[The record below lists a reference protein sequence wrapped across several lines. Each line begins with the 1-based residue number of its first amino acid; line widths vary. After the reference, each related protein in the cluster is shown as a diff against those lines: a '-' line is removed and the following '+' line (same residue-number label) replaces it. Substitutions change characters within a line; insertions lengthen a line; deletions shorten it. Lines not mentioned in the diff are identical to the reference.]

1 MHSSILKYWREL
13 WGKGTGESAPN
24 SPPIIQVSTQAKN
37 IGMELHPNDP
47 FLDYALKAQG
57 VIEIDS
63 LKMESNI
70 VAELREAG
78 VKLTVPL
85 VSQGELIG
93 LLNLGPRL
101 SEQEYSQDDRQL
113 LNSLAVQATPALRVA
128 QLARQ
133 RQEEAQERE
142 RMEQELKVARIIQQT
157 LLPKELPVIN
167 GYQLAVHWQPARAVG
182 GDFYDIIQFPNGRI
196 GIFIGDV
203 TDKGVPAALVMAS
216 TRSVLR
222 ATAEHF
228 ISPSAVLTEAN
239 NLMHPEMPSRM
250 FVTCLYA
257 VLNPATGHLR
267 YANAGYNL
275 PFLRRGSEVIELYAT
290 GMPLGLLPDMKYEE
304 NETILSPRSCLLFH
318 SDGLV
323 EAHNEAGE
331 MFGFSRLRQLVSEA
345 PCSSDLIDYLIYHMQ
360 EFTGKGWEQEDDVT
374 FLTLENTQPE
384 SSASEIPNTNQFI
397 QDLKDWHTLEKFSI
411 PSVPG
416 NERIVMERVA
426 QIVSPLQLPLGRVE
440 KLKTAVSEATM
451 NAMEHGNQYN
461 SEIPVEVTVRVS
473 PLSLSVQITDFGG
486 GEEMPPTSEDP
497 DIEAK
502 LRGEQSPRGWGL
514 FLIENMV
521 DGMVVSTEDD
531 KHTID
536 LILLLEG
543 DEDAGS
549 SI

>member
-1 MHSSILKYWREL
+1 L
-13 WGKGTGESAPN
+13 
-24 SPPIIQVSTQAKN
+24 
-37 IGMELHPNDP
+37 ELHPDDP
-47 FLDYALKAQG
+47 FLEYVLKTPG
-57 VIEIDS
+57 VVEIDT
-63 LKMESNI
+63 LKMESKI
-70 VAELREAG
+70 VTELREAG

-101 SEQEYSQDDRQL
+101 SEQDYSQDDRQL

-133 RQEEAQERE
+133 RQEEAQVRE

-157 LLPKELPVIN
+157 LLPKQLPEIK
-167 GYQLAVHWQPARAVG
+167 GYQLAVHWQPAREVG
-182 GDFYDIIQFPNGRI
+182 GDFYDFIQFPNGRI

-228 ISPSAVLTEAN
+228 FSPSAVLTEAN
-239 NLMHPEMPSRM
+239 SLMHPEMPSRM

-257 VLNPATGHLR
+257 VLNPLTGHLR

-275 PFLRRGSEVIELYAT
+275 PFLRNGSEVIELFAT

-304 NETILSPRSCLLFH
+304 NETILSPGSCLLFH

-323 EAHNEAGE
+323 EAHNADRD

-345 PCSSDLIDYLIYHMQ
+345 PCSSDLIDYILFHMR
-360 EFTGKGWEQEDDVT
+360 EFTGKDWEQEDDVT

-384 SSASEIPNTNQFI
+384 SPAVNTPTISQFV
-397 QDLKDWHTLEKFSI
+397 QDLKDWLTLDEFSI
-411 PSVPG
+411 PSAPG
-416 NERIVMERVA
+416 NERIVMDRVA
-426 QIVSPLQLPLGRVE
+426 QAVKPVGVPAGQVE

-461 SEIPVEVTVRVS
+461 PELPVEVTVRVS
-473 PLSLSVQITDFGG
+473 PLSLSVRITDYGG
-486 GEEMPPTSEDP
+486 GEEMPATSEDP

-521 DGMVVSTEDD
+521 DGMVVSTEDS

-543 DEDAGS
+543 DEDADPN
-549 SI
+549 I